1 MIMALPRE
9 GGMSYSS
16 LNVGIRSR
24 DMGIALYNEKTNQK
38 KKKKSWNWGIMATP
52 IEWLNTGMR
61 LD

>member
-1 MIMALPRE
+1 MALPRE

-38 KKKKSWNWGIMATP
+38 KKKNLGIGGSWQRL
-52 IEWLNTGMR
+52 LNG
-61 LD
+61 